1 MKANKV
7 PWLVFLVGLLLRL
20 VPVILTRGLGIGLD
34 DMFQYDM
41 LARSLASGNGY
52 RWYAYQDLRMLEPY
66 VHFDL
71 SDVDYD
77 PVRGVPTSFR
87 APLYPAFLAL
97 VYLVVGVGTGRFFAA
112 RLVQA
117 GLGALLAPL
126 TYAVSRRLFPDRE
139 PAAVISAWIV
149 ACYPL
154 LLIYPLGL
162 ATENLFFLLLLI
174 SFYFLLC
181 LAGSSEN
188 PRPLTHHASRITHY
202 ALPPSPNYG
211 LRITSYVS
219 RITFYVSRFT
229 HSELPSALLSSLF
242 LSLAALT
249 RSVIL
254 PFAGL
259 AVLWTWFALRQRRAA
274 ILMALTMLLLLAPW
288 IVRNSLLHHELTG
301 IESSMGYN
309 LYVGYHPESN
319 GSFTFGVS
327 LDLIPILDDAKRDQ
341 VGTQQA
347 LAFIRAQPGR
357 FLPLALDRLGFFF
370 GLEKRVLMYF
380 YSNNLVG
387 YLPLPI
393 LLTAAAILLLPFVLI
408 APSAALGL
416 GLARANPRI
425 TLLCLLLLA
434 YLLPHVFILVEDR
447 FHLALIPFL
456 SVLAA
461 QALRLGSGH
470 AWMGGLP
477 TFVSRWRESRAGKVA
492 LALAVMAALLLFVNW
507 GLELARDADKIAAL
521 LGPNGNHA
529 RFPY

>member
-1 MKANKV
+1 MKPNKV
-7 PWLVFLVGLLLRL
+7 SWLALFVGLFLRL
-20 VPVILTRGLGIGLD
+20 VPVVLVRELGIGLD

-71 SDVDYD
+71 SEVDYD
-77 PVRGVPTSFR
+77 PVRGLPTSFR

-97 VYLVVGVGTGRFFAA
+97 VYLLVGSGTGRFFAV

-139 PAAVISAWIV
+139 PAAVMSAWIV
-149 ACYPL
+149 ACYPI

-162 ATENLFFLLLLI
+162 ATENLFFLLVLV
-174 SFYFLLC
+174 SFLFLLMLAEAC
-181 LAGSSEN
+181 LQE
-188 PRPLTHHASRITHY
+188 R
-202 ALPPSPNYG
+202 ALLLPPNYG
-211 LRITSYVS
+211 LRITHY
-219 RITFYVSRFT
+219 
-229 HSELPSALLSSLF
+229 ALLSGLC

-259 AVLWTWFALRQRRAA
+259 AVLWAWFVLRQRRAA
-274 ILMALTMLLLLAPW
+274 ILMALTMLAVLAPW
-288 IVRNSLLHHELTG
+288 VVRNSLLHHKLTG

-309 LYVGYHPESN
+309 LYVGYHPQGN

-327 LDLIPILDDAKRDQ
+327 LDLIPILDDAERDRI
-341 VGTQQA
+341 GTQQA

-370 GLEKRVLMYF
+370 GLEKRALVYF
-380 YSNNLVG
+380 YSNNFLG
-387 YLPLPI
+387 CLPLPV
-393 LLTAAAILLLPFVLI
+393 LLTAAAILLLPFVVV

-416 GLARANPRI
+416 GLTRMNLRTI
-425 TLLCLLLLA
+425 LLSLLLLA
-434 YLLPHVFILVEDR
+434 YLLPHVFILAEDR
-447 FHLALIPFL
+447 FHLAILPCL
-456 SVLAA
+456 AMLAA
-461 QALRLGSGH
+461 QA
-470 AWMGGLP
+470 WMGGFPAL
-477 TFVSRWRESRAGKVA
+477 VARWREGWKGKIA
-492 LALAVMAALLLFVNW
+492 LALAVVIVLLLFTNW
-507 GLELARDADKIAAL
+507 GLELAHDADKIAAL

>member
-1 MKANKV
+1 MKTNKIL
-7 PWLVFLVGLLLRL
+7 WLVFFVGLLLRL
-20 VPVILTRGLGIGLD
+20 IPVLLTRGLGIGLD

-52 RWYAYQDLRMLEPY
+52 RWYAYEDLRMLEPY

-71 SDVDYD
+71 SNTAYD

-87 APLYPAFLAL
+87 APLYPAFLTL
-97 VYLVVGVGTGRFFAA
+97 IYLVVGVGAGRFFAV

-126 TYAVSRRLFPDRE
+126 TYAASRRLFPDRE
-139 PAAVISAWIV
+139 PVAVTSAWVV

-162 ATENLFFLLLLI
+162 ATENLFFLLALA
-174 SFYFLLC
+174 SFLFLLM
-181 LAGSSEN
+181 LAE
-188 PRPLTHHASRITHY
+188 ASLQERTI
-202 ALPPSPNYG
+202 LLSPHCG
-211 LRITSYVS
+211 LRITPYGL
-219 RITFYVSRFT
+219 RPAF
-229 HSELPSALLSSLF
+229 LSALC

-259 AVLWTWFALRQRRAA
+259 AVLWTWFALRQKRLAL
-274 ILMALTMLLLLAPW
+274 LMALTMLVVLAPW
-288 IVRNSLLHHELTG
+288 VIRNSLLHHKLTG

-309 LYVGYHPESN
+309 LYVGYHPQSN

-327 LDLIPILDDAKRDQ
+327 LDLIPILDDAERDRL
-341 VGTQQA
+341 GMQQA

-357 FLPLALDRLGFFF
+357 FLPLALNRLGFFF

-387 YLPLPI
+387 YLPRPI
-393 LLTAAAILLLPFVLI
+393 LLMAAAVLLLPFVVV

-416 GLARANPRI
+416 GLIRTNPRT
-425 TLLCLLLLA
+425 TLLILLLLA
-434 YLLPHVFILVEDR
+434 YILPHVFLLAEDR
-447 FHLALIPFL
+447 FHLALIPYL
-456 SVLAA
+456 AMLAA
-461 QALRLGSGH
+461 QAWNGGFQAFRALWQGS
-470 AWMGGLP
+470 MP
-477 TFVSRWRESRAGKVA
+477 RRASLI
-492 LALAVMAALLLFVNW
+492 LALIGALLLFVNW

-521 LGPNGNHA
+521 LGPDGNHTH
-529 RFPY
+529 FPY